1 MANHCRRA
9 LWGVIVVAVAVG
21 VAAGAP
27 RDAAGQ
33 GANGPSTPL
42 EAGRHWVGT
51 WAATLVARAA
61 VPPPAAAA
69 STPLGAGA
77 GQPVPAPPLNFNNQT
92 LRQIVRVSVGG
103 PQVRAVFSN
112 AFGTAPLRVGAASIA
127 LREKD
132 DTIVSGSGRPLLFS
146 GKPSADIAPG
156 AVLVSDPVTLR
167 VADLADVAVDLYLP
181 GDTAVAASPLAHHT
195 GNGAVQTS
203 ENRSWIYCAA
213 CAADYTFSPV
223 F

>member
-1 MANHCRRA
+1 MAAQSLRVRRLIA
-9 LWGVIVVAVAVG
+9 LAVAVG
-21 VAAGAP
+21 IIIGGARQAAAQN
-27 RDAAGQ
+27 A
-33 GANGPSTPL
+33 PL
-42 EAGRHWVGT
+42 EAGRSTSLAAGRHWVGT

-69 STPLGAGA
+69 PSTPLGAGP

-92 LRQIVRVSVGG
+92 LRQILRVSVGG

-112 AFGTAPLRVGAASIA
+112 ALGTAPLRVGAASIA

-146 GKPSADIAPG
+146 GKPSAAIAPG

-167 VADLADVAVDLYLP
+167 VADL
-181 GDTAVAASPLAHHT
+181 
-195 GNGAVQTS
+195 
-203 ENRSWIYCAA
+203 
-213 CAADYTFSPV
+213 
-223 F
+223 